1 MGNACLPT
9 TVFSVPAT
17 GSIAIS
23 ATDAATMPLPISA
36 TRLHRWQWLVLS
48 SLEYFNGHL
57 GQFLAIFGAYGYLWI
72 FYLWIFLDLF

>member
-48 SLEYFNGHL
+48 GSLEYFNGHL
-57 GQFLAIFGAYGYLWI
+57 GQLLGLMDIYGYFI
-72 FYLWIFLDLF
+72 YLSINRYP